1 METTLEAELNE
12 HLDKKEHGLSNKRN
26 GYKSKQLKSSSG
38 TVKINTTQDRFS
50 SFSPEIVKKC
60 ETILADSLE
69 NKIIGLYG
77 LAMSLHDI
85 SDHIEEMACSP

>member
-1 METTLEAELNE
+1 MKVLQVKVVEQIRSCKSLTGKGGAFAPIIRQFLETTLEAELNE

-50 SFSPEIVKKC
+50 SFSPEIVDDTC
-60 ETILADSLE
+60 
-69 NKIIGLYG
+69 
-77 LAMSLHDI
+77 
-85 SDHIEEMACSP
+85 